1 MRVPQSI
8 RLDCGFL
15 LSNWWI
21 KKVVIL
27 KIEMMALPNHT
38 CGSISTNLTFIVNER
53 GNNYA
58 TNTTEIKL

>member
-1 MRVPQSI
+1 M
-8 RLDCGFL
+8 
-15 LSNWWI
+15 
-21 KKVVIL
+21 IL
-27 KIEMMALPNHT
+27 KIEMMALSNNT